1 MLHPHVNTSELS
13 WTIWSGPVFKVTSI
27 VIIIIFIFAP
37 GLQFHIQQAASWILK
52 RFSVVYL
59 KDLYLLS
66 DTRPS
71 CFARCKKKAR
81 HIDGRERVSHLFA
94 GVNEVA
100 NQRC

>member
-13 WTIWSGPVFKVTSI
+13 WTICSGPVFKVTPI
-27 VIIIIFIFAP
+27 VIIIIFIFVIIIIFSFIFAP

-71 CFARCKKKAR
+71 CFVRCKKKLR
-81 HIDGRERVSHLFA
+81 HIDGRERMS
-94 GVNEVA
+94 
-100 NQRC
+100 